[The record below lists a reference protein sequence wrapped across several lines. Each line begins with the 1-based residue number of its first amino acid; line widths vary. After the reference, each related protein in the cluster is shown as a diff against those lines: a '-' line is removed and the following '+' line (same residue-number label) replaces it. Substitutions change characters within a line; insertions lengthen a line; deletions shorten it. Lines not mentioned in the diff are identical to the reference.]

1 MLGRPRFTMFLRTLG
16 GLVLTGTIT
25 TDGTIGILSAS
36 DIESYNL
43 SLVDLN
49 NAPAPMNP
57 TNTSLDLRGN
67 DLIATLTTL
76 SFNFADTS
84 GDNLLD
90 IFPACGFPCG
100 TAVWLSAGANG
111 GSAGSFG
118 LEEAFSQ
125 DSFYFGNSSETNRR
139 GVRHRAVGDA
149 ATIHFATLRHRP
161 RRNVS
166 LRLAQETE
174 DCPCCCSRLIQTP
187 DSDFRQTAA
196 RRSFCYR
203 RADCHRLRRCGGR
216 GTSCL
221 AEWRVTLAR
230 PFIGST

>member
-1 MLGRPRFTMFLRTLG
+1 MLG

-25 TDGTIGILSAS
+25 TDGTIGICVRPTLK
-36 DIESYNL
+36 SYNL

-90 IFPACGFPCG
+90 IFPACGFPGG

-125 DSFYFGNSSETNRR
+125 DSFTSETVPKLTEEVFATAPSVTPLPSTLPLFATGLGAMCLFGWRR
-139 GVRHRAVGDA
+139 KRKTVRAVA
-149 ATIHFATLRHRP
+149 AA
-161 RRNVS
+161 
-166 LRLAQETE
+166 
-174 DCPCCCSRLIQTP
+174 
-187 DSDFRQTAA
+187 
-196 RRSFCYR
+196 
-203 RADCHRLRRCGGR
+203 
-216 GTSCL
+216 
-221 AEWRVTLAR
+221 
-230 PFIGST
+230 